1 MKKRQGIK
9 AMRLVTFEHDDREK
23 FGPLIG
29 DEVADISALSG
40 SPSSLLATLQAGE
53 QGFEAIRSAIE
64 VAPRIPLSQIAF
76 LPPVPRPGKI
86 ICLGLNYAAHAAEGG
101 REKPDYPNFFMR
113 SATSLVGHG
122 APMRRPRISQ
132 QLDFEAELAAIIG
145 RRVPRHTST
154 SDALS
159 FVAGYSC
166 FNDGSVRDYQR
177 RTPQWTIGKNF
188 DCTGPFGPAFVS
200 VDELPPGA
208 TGLNI
213 QSRLNGTV
221 MQNANTADMIFPV
234 DETIML
240 LSQCM
245 TLEPGDVLVMG
256 TPAGVGFARTP
267 PLWMKHG
274 DMIEIEIEGVG
285 VLSNSVIDEA

>member
-1 MKKRQGIK
+1 
-9 AMRLVTFEHDDREK
+9 MRLVTFEYQGRTRLGALEN
-23 FGPLIG
+23 G
-29 DEVADISALSG
+29 EVVDISEVSG
-40 SPSSLLATLQAGE
+40 
-53 QGFEAIRSAIE
+53 
-64 VAPRIPLSQIAF
+64 APRSVLEVIAAGDAGPAAVAGAVSAAPRLALDGIRF
-76 LPPVPRPGKI
+76 LPVIPRPGKI

-113 SATSLVGHG
+113 SATSLVGHREN
-122 APMRRPRISQ
+122 MIRPRISE

-145 RRVPRHTST
+145 RPVPRHTSKA
-154 SDALS
+154 DALS

-188 DCTGPFGPAFVS
+188 DATGPFGPFFVS
-200 VDELPPGA
+200 ADELPAGA
-208 TGLNI
+208 AGLKI
-213 QSRLNGTV
+213 ESRLNGTV
-221 MQNANTADMIFPV
+221 MQSANTRDMIFPV

-245 TLEPGDVLVMG
+245 TLEAGDVLVMG

-267 PLWMKHG
+267 PLWMKSG
-274 DMIEIEIEGVG
+274 DTIEVEIEGLG
-285 VLSNSVIDEA
+285 LLSNPIVNEA

>member
-1 MKKRQGIK
+1 M
-9 AMRLVTFEHDDREK
+9 
-23 FGPLIG
+23 G

-53 QGFEAIRSAIE
+53 QGFEAISSALE
-64 VAPRIPLSQIAF
+64 AAPRIPLSQIAF

-200 VDELPPGA
+200 ADELPPGA

>member
-1 MKKRQGIK
+1 
-9 AMRLVTFEHDDREK
+9 MRLVTFEHDGREK

-53 QGFEAIRSAIE
+53 QGFEAISSALE
-64 VAPRIPLSQIAF
+64 AAPRIPLSQIAF

-200 VDELPPGA
+200 ADELPPGA